1 MNIFGFTISYAH
13 IIYTLILIVL
23 GFLISYYKTNAKF
36 RSFIA
41 TLINDAQ
48 SLDKTGTEKKE
59 WVVGQIYTILPAWLK
74 PILTKTVLSMIVQG
88 VFDSMKQYATKL
100 TDKAIAAAS
109 EEVTTLKPIG
119 TVSTDV
125 PATASTGAD
134 QAAKVKQSSALS
146 SEADSNAGSTESTTS
161 TSETQVESETTKA

>member
-13 IIYTLILIVL
+13 IIYTLILVVL

-119 TVSTDV
+119 TDV
-125 PATASTGAD
+125 PATVSTGAD
-134 QAAKVKQSSALS
+134 QAAKVKQNSALS
-146 SEADSNAGSTESTTS
+146 SEAGSNVGSTGSTTS
-161 TSETQVESETTKA
+161 TNETQAANETAKA